1 MKMFKRIGAHLLT
14 GKNVLN
20 VSFPIEIFG
29 TDTNLERLC
38 KGMAYAPHFL
48 ENKIGVTPLQRM
60 KAAICF
66 AIGNLLLYIDM
77 EKPFNPILGQTYQ
90 GFIDGCPLY
99 GQQTSH
105 HPPISSLFLVGR
117 DYFVSA
123 NIKATVELNM
133 NSVSGSN
140 SG

>member
-1 MKMFKRIGAHLLT
+1 LFFDREECVTNEIGDLVFTNKDKIKAQGGIIMKMFKRIGAHLLT

-66 AIGNLLLYIDM
+66 AIGNLLLYINM
-77 EKPFNPILGQTYQ
+77 EKPFNPILG
-90 GFIDGCPLY
+90 
-99 GQQTSH
+99 
-105 HPPISSLFLVGR
+105 
-117 DYFVSA
+117 
-123 NIKATVELNM
+123 
-133 NSVSGSN
+133 
-140 SG
+140 